1 MCIKKWHISGCVLL
15 VIVYLFSV
23 IIAQKQYD
31 NQKERMVIV
40 TTTSMLADAVRAI
53 VGDRMAVHNLMGP
66 GIDPHI
72 YRARESDVHRLAEA
86 DLVIY
91 NGLHLE
97 GKMGQVLEGM
107 NCFTTVINA
116 STAISK
122 QNLRCVDFENLYD
135 PHIWFDVRLWIS
147 VVQYIQAA
155 VMQLDCDHADEY
167 KKNGDAY
174 LVQLEQL
181 HVYIQRRIAELQP
194 EQRILITAHDAFGYF
209 GEAYGFEVVGLQG
222 LSTDSDISTKD
233 IQELAD
239 YIVAKKIPT
248 IFLESAINARSLH
261 AVQEAVA
268 AQGYHVALGDEL
280 YSDALGD
287 ETSGAGTYIGMVQH
301 NIDTIVDALK
311 SNKV

>member
-1 MCIKKWHISGCVLL
+1 MDLKKNFIPLFIILVGICFLNVAVIKKNHVSE
-15 VIVYLFSV
+15 
-23 IIAQKQYD
+23 QKQFT
-31 NQKERMVIV
+31 IV
-40 TTTSMLADAVRAI
+40 TTTSMLADATRAVVSDHMI
-53 VGDRMAVHNLMGP
+53 VHCLMGP
-66 GIDPHI
+66 GIDPHL
-72 YRARESDVHRLAEA
+72 YRARESDVHTLAAA

-107 NCFTTVINA
+107 NRFTTVVNA
-116 STAISK
+116 SDELNK
-122 QNLRCVDFENLYD
+122 QNLRCADFENLYD

-147 VVQYIQAA
+147 VVQYIQDA
-155 VMQLDCDHADEY
+155 VMHLDPDHADVY
-167 KKNGDAY
+167 KKNGDEYSAQLQSLHAY
-174 LVQLEQL
+174 IKHRV
-181 HVYIQRRIAELQP
+181 AELKP
-194 EQRILITAHDAFGYF
+194 EQRILVTAHDAFGYF
-209 GEAYGFEVVGLQG
+209 GDAYGFEVVGLQG

-248 IFLESAINARSLH
+248 IFVESAINARSLH

-287 ETSGAGTYIGMVQH
+287 ETSGAATYIDMVKH
-301 NIDTIVDALK
+301 DVDTIVDGLK
-311 SNKV
+311 K